1 VAGVK
6 GSRETTLWPAVVFS
20 LILIGLAPFLGRIR
34 RFLSENLESG
44 YTFALA
50 LAFGLAVGAALALAI
65 AGIRQGR
72 RLRYTFLSVWILL
85 MVGQLLFWSRS
96 SAKENAVERLHFVF
110 YGLVAILFYRFFRK
124 WREPS
129 ALVVA
134 VVAAT
139 MVGILDEGMQWRFP
153 LRVADYMDIVVNAY
167 AAFAGL
173 WLAVAVWPLESF
185 SWRLDRRSWSRLS
198 YWSTALVVLLAVYFH
213 IAHLGH
219 VIEDPDL
226 GTYRSLYTVEELERL
241 APEREAQWKENPP
254 GRPQDLTA
262 TEFEDYYRSEG
273 GWRLL
278 YRDHAERDADNPYE
292 AWMENLFLEKYY
304 GPFLDLP
311 DGGGSPFRWSARRR
325 ARNEAAQPETEPYKY
340 VSPVG
345 KFPRHSIIV
354 RPTKTE
360 LWLGVAVVV
369 GVLLV
374 VPRWRRG

>member
-1 VAGVK
+1 MAGVK

-110 YGLVAILFYRFFRK
+110 YGLVVILFYRFFRK

-129 ALVVA
+129 APVVA

-226 GTYRSLYTVEELERL
+226 GTFRSLYTVEELERL

-262 TEFEDYYRSEG
+262 TEFEESRKVVAATQRIWHNTAHPSQ
-273 GWRLL
+273 LVL
-278 YRDHAERDADNPYE
+278 QVA
-292 AWMENLFLEKYY
+292 
-304 GPFLDLP
+304 P
-311 DGGGSPFRWSARRR
+311 DIRVP
-325 ARNEAAQPETEPYKY
+325 QP
-340 VSPVG
+340 
-345 KFPRHSIIV
+345 
-354 RPTKTE
+354 
-360 LWLGVAVVV
+360 
-369 GVLLV
+369 
-374 VPRWRRG
+374 

>member
-1 VAGVK
+1 
-6 GSRETTLWPAVVFS
+6 
-20 LILIGLAPFLGRIR
+20 
-34 RFLSENLESG
+34 
-44 YTFALA
+44 
-50 LAFGLAVGAALALAI
+50 
-65 AGIRQGR
+65 
-72 RLRYTFLSVWILL
+72 
-85 MVGQLLFWSRS
+85 
-96 SAKENAVERLHFVF
+96 
-110 YGLVAILFYRFFRK
+110 
-124 WREPS
+124 
-129 ALVVA
+129 
-134 VVAAT
+134 